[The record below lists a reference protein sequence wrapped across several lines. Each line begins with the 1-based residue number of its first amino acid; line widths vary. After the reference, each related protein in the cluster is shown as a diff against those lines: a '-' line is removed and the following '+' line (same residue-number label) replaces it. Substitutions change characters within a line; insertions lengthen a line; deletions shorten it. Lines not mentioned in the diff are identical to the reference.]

1 MIKKYSILRGFT
13 LIELMIV
20 VAIIAIIAAIALP
33 NYQEYVKTSRRG
45 AAAGCMLEI
54 GQQMERRFT
63 TSMVYNSTTTLPSMG
78 CATELVNYYSFAF
91 GAGQP
96 TANSYVLT
104 ASPLGGQDDTVCRV
118 LTLTNRTEKGYDS
131 LTPTPSSPLDPTI
144 VKKCWK

>member
-63 TSMVYNSTTTLPSMG
+63 TSMVYNSTTTLPPMG
-78 CATELVNYYSFAF
+78 CATELVDFYSFGFAPN
-91 GAGQP
+91 QP

-104 ASPLGGQDDTVCRV
+104 ATPLGGQDDTVCRV
-118 LTLTNRTEKGYDS
+118 LTLTHRTEKGYDS
-131 LTPTPSSPLDPTI
+131 LTPTPSTPLDANI
-144 VKKCWK
+144 LRRCWK